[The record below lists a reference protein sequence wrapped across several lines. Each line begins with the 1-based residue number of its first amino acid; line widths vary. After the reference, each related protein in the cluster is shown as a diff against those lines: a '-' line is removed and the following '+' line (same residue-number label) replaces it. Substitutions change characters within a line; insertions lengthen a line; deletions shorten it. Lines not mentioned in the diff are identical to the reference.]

1 MSKRVKE
8 LKEKIDSSKNYSLE
22 EALELI
28 KEAPTKFD
36 QSVELHLHLGIDP
49 QKGDQMIRSSVVL
62 PHGTGQTKK
71 IMAFV
76 TADKEAE
83 AKEAGADFIGNE
95 DTIQQIKTTGK
106 IEFDVAVAIPQMM
119 KNLGPIA
126 KTLGQ
131 KGLMPNPK
139 TETVGP
145 DIKKIIE
152 SLKKGKITFKNDDT
166 ANVHQLVGKLSF
178 DTAKLT
184 ENINTFLE
192 AVKKVKPDGL
202 KGTYIKSATICTT
215 MGPGVKIKV
224 S

>member
-1 MSKRVKE
+1 MGKRVKE
-8 LKEKIDSSKNYSLE
+8 LKEKIDGSKSYSLE

-49 QKGDQMIRSSVVL
+49 KKGDQMIRSSVVL

-76 TADKEAE
+76 TPDKEAE
-83 AKEAGADFIGNE
+83 AKEAGADFIGNDE
-95 DTIQQIKTTGK
+95 TIQQIKTTGK
-106 IEFDVAVAIPQMM
+106 IEFDVAVALPQMM

-152 SLKKGKITFKNDDT
+152 SLKKGKVTFKNDDT
-166 ANVHQLVGKLSF
+166 ANIHQLVGKLSF
-178 DTAKLT
+178 DAAKLT
-184 ENINTFLE
+184 ENINTFLD
-192 AVKKVKPDGL
+192 AVKKAKPDAL